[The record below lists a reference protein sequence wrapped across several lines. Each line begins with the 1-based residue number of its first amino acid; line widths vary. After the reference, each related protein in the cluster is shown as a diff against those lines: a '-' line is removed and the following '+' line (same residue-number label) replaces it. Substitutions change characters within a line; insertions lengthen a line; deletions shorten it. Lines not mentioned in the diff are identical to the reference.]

1 MESSQSNQVYLNS
14 RIYMLVKNNEV
25 TDITKPSPVIKIVYI
40 EIDPWE
46 TNYERK
52 PDIVEIGF

>member
-1 MESSQSNQVYLNS
+1 
-14 RIYMLVKNNEV
+14 MLVKENEV
-25 TDITKPSPVIKIVYI
+25 TAKPSPVIKIVYI

-52 PDIVEIGF
+52 PDIVEVKF

>member
-14 RIYMLVKNNEV
+14 RIYMLVKENKV
-25 TDITKPSPVIKIVYI
+25 TAKSSRVIKIVYI

-52 PDIVEIGF
+52 PDIVEVKF